1 MNARNVNQ
9 SSHMSL
15 NHTISSLIF
24 AATGRRVSVN
34 EDVPAH
40 IFLAYL
46 GRQCLALARGVF
58 AQLVGA
64 RKPKLLF
71 LDRGARIRG
80 LSQLRFGSRLRLG
93 MRSQLICWSKSGI
106 TIGHDFSLGENS
118 LISNGFNPFGDIG
131 VISIGSNV
139 GIGGYSSVCCAAS
152 VSIGDNTITGQ
163 YLSIHPQNH
172 VFLDPDTP
180 IRLQGTTSQGIDIG
194 ADCWLGAKVT
204 ILDGVT
210 IGAGSIVAAGAVVTQ
225 SFPARSILGGVPAK
239 VIGKR

>member
-1 MNARNVNQ
+1 
-9 SSHMSL
+9 MSL
-15 NHTISSLIF
+15 NHTISRLIF
-24 AATGRRVSVN
+24 TVTGRRVSVN
-34 EDVPAH
+34 RAVPAH

-46 GRQCLALARGVF
+46 GRQCLDLARGVF
-58 AQLVGA
+58 AQLIRV

-71 LDRGARIRG
+71 LGSGARILG

-118 LISNGFNPFGDIG
+118 SISNGFNPFGDIG

-139 GIGGYSSVCCAAS
+139 GIGGHSFICCVAS

-172 VFLDPDTP
+172 VFTDPDTP
-180 IRLQGTTSQGIDIG
+180 IRLQGTTSQGIHIG
-194 ADCWLGAKVT
+194 ADCWIGAKVT

-210 IGAGSIVAAGAVVTQ
+210 VGAGSIIAAGAVVTE
-225 SFPARSILGGVPAK
+225 SFPAKSIIGGVPAK